1 MIDDL
6 RRTCIQDQK
15 SSLAW
20 VISRA
25 TAYEISGVMAFLSY
39 LEKKCKLAEFFADA
53 GSVASGEVDKAA
65 SAGAQWLEGE
75 YQADDGV
82 KTRVGFLMLSRSAWQ
97 LLETPEISFS
107 ESELTTFSTDSVIV
121 EYEALK
127 DGSFKQ
133 TLFFGKTDSW
143 EANRSELSESD
154 IKQKVERA
162 CLYAWLVAYFESNP
176 ASATITV
183 KPGRRA
189 RVKKGKEV
197 KRALAEIRTIVI
209 DGVEKIFTT
218 DGINFRVHARGWHVR
233 RHNVREHERHYASGK
248 VAIVRAF
255 QRGDINLGFV
265 SRESQAAQ
273 SETRFSVQPNKVF
286 FDTDQKAKGKAAAGK

>member
-6 RRTCIQDQK
+6 KQCLVQDQK

-20 VISRA
+20 AIGLA

-53 GSVASGEVDKAA
+53 GLVTTATGAIDNAA
-65 SAGAQWLEGE
+65 PIKPCWLEGE
-75 YQADDGV
+75 YQSSDGI
-82 KTRVGFLMLSRSAWQ
+82 KKRVGLFMLGGAGG
-97 LLETPEISFS
+97 
-107 ESELTTFSTDSVIV
+107 DSLII
-121 EYEALK
+121 EYEPLK

-133 TLFFGKTDSW
+133 TTLLGRTTRWQS
-143 EANRSELSESD
+143 NQSELSESD
-154 IKQKVERA
+154 IEQKAERA

-248 VAIVRAF
+248 VAIVCAF

-265 SRESQAAQ
+265 SHESAAH
-273 SETRFSVQPNKVF
+273 SETRFSVQPDKVF
-286 FDTDQKAKGKAAAGK
+286 FNAEQKVKSTAAGK